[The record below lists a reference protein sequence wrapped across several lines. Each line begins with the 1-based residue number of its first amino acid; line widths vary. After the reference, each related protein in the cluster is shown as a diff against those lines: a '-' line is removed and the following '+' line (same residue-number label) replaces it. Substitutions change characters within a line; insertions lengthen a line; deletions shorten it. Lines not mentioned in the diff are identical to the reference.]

1 MIERRHRRSDSKDLA
16 LSFLLE
22 SVMAR
27 SDVSAIAIVDARGF
41 VMAGRG
47 TDQELVILGTV
58 AAPVAAGIVSRTC
71 ERLTEG
77 TDVIS
82 KKMSCPGGPLYL
94 AALGNRVRRM
104 NDAVCGAL
112 RILAAA

>member
-1 MIERRHRRSDSKDLA
+1 MSNERRHRRSADKDQA
-16 LSFLLE
+16 LGFLLE
-22 SVMAR
+22 SVMTR
-27 SDVSAIAIVDARGF
+27 SDVSAMAIVDARGF
-41 VMAGRG
+41 VVAGKG

-82 KKMSCPGGPLYL
+82 KKMSCPGGPLYM
-94 AALGNRVRRM
+94 AALGNRVSRM

-112 RILAAA
+112 RILAA

>member
-1 MIERRHRRSDSKDLA
+1 MMNERRQRRSAERDAA
-16 LSFLLE
+16 LGFLLE

-27 SDVSAIAIVDARGF
+27 SDVSAIAIVDGRGF
-41 VMAGRG
+41 VVAGKG

-94 AALGNRVRRM
+94 AALGSRVRRM

-112 RILAAA
+112 RILAA